1 MSWLGL
7 DIGGANL
14 KAADGRGWA
23 RSVPF
28 PLWRDPEGLES
39 ALAGLI
45 ASAPAFDRVAI
56 TMTGELCD
64 AFRTKA
70 DGVRHI
76 LAASQQA
83 AGQRDVRVYLVD
95 GRLVTVQDAYES
107 PLLAAASNWHAL
119 ARFACR
125 FVNCRAGLLIDIGS
139 TTTDIVPLVD
149 GQPGANGRNDTD
161 RLLAGELVYTGVG
174 RTPICAI
181 TNWLP
186 WRGERC
192 PVAAEVFA
200 TAADAYVTLGLLPEA
215 PTDTSTA
222 DGRPLTKEFARE
234 RLARMICADRATFSH
249 EDAHQAAAAVQEAQV
264 AKLGEALRKLAANMP
279 FRPKGV
285 IVSGLGEFL
294 AIRLAGE
301 AFPAATLVSLADR
314 LGRPISR
321 YAPAHAVAFL
331 AGEVFQGFFTEPG

>member
-1 MSWLGL
+1 MTWLGL

-23 RSVPF
+23 RSVQF
-28 PLWRDPEGLES
+28 PLWRDPGGLAS
-39 ALAGLI
+39 ALGELI
-45 ASAPAFDRVAI
+45 ASAPAVDRVAV

-64 AFRTKA
+64 SFRTKA

-83 AGQRDVRVYLVD
+83 ADQRDVRVYLID
-95 GRLVTVQDAYES
+95 GRLVTVHEACES
-107 PLLAAASNWHAL
+107 PHLAAASNWHAL

-139 TTTDIVPLVD
+139 TTTDIVPLID
-149 GQPGANGRNDTD
+149 GQPGATGRIDTD

-186 WRGERC
+186 WRNVRC

-215 PTDTSTA
+215 PTDASTA
-222 DGRPLTKEFARE
+222 DGRPLTKEFACE
-234 RLARMICADRATFSH
+234 RLARMICADATTFSQ
-249 EDAHQAAAAVQEAQV
+249 EDAHRAAAAVLEVQFAKWVAALGQV
-264 AKLGEALRKLAANMP
+264 TASMP
-279 FRPKGV
+279 SRPETV
-285 IVSGLGEFL
+285 VVSGLGESM
-294 AIRLAGE
+294 AVRLANG
-301 AFPAATLVSLADR
+301 ALPAAKIASLAER
-314 LGRPISR
+314 LGRSVSLC
-321 YAPAHAVAFL
+321 APAHAVAVL
-331 AGEVFQGFFTEPG
+331 AGEAF